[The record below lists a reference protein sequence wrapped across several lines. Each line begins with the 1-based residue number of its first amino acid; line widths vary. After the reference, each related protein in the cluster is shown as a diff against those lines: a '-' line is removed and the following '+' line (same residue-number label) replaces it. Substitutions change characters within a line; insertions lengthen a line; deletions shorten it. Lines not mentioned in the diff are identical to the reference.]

1 MLGRILTAAL
11 VAGLVAGLVA
21 TGLQMAR
28 LWPLIQAAESFEA
41 PAAAG
46 AHGHG
51 AAAQP
56 QAAPADAAHDG
67 FERPLFTTIFNLL
80 AGFGFALLLNGAIAL
95 RRAAGGPSLDWRQG
109 LLWGLGGFAAFG
121 LAPALG
127 LPPELPGMASAEL
140 LPRQLW
146 WVGTAAATAAGL
158 ALMLWARAWPWRT
171 AGAVLL
177 LLPHVIGAPRP
188 ATIEGGALPAP
199 LAAEFAIAS
208 LAVAAIFWM
217 VLGAVSGLLQRRL
230 P

>member
-1 MLGRILTAAL
+1 MLGRILTVAL
-11 VAGLVAGLVA
+11 IAGLAAGLAA

-28 LWPLIQAAESFEA
+28 LWPLIQAAESFET

-51 AAAQP
+51 GAAQ
-56 QAAPADAAHDG
+56 DG

-146 WVGTAAATAAGL
+146 WLGTAAATAAGL
-158 ALMLWARAWPWRT
+158 ALMLWARAWPWRA

-208 LAVAAIFWM
+208 LAVAAIFWI